1 MTDGLPVSTWL
12 LGERGSQ
19 GSELSQKVYV
29 WYCSGWKGY
38 VSSKLGMRAS
48 RCRCPVRS
56 STQDRGVEEIVC
68 PKKIQYMWEPL
79 SRGREL
85 IRHQEH
91 SVKSGLG
98 KPGLSDQISP
108 TARFSE

>member
-1 MTDGLPVSTWL
+1 M
-12 LGERGSQ
+12 
-19 GSELSQKVYV
+19 
-29 WYCSGWKGY
+29 
-38 VSSKLGMRAS
+38 SSKLGMRVS

-56 STQDRGVEEIVC
+56 STQDCGVEEIVC

-85 IRHQEH
+85 IRHQQH

-98 KPGLSDQISP
+98 KLGLSDQISP
-108 TARFSE
+108 TAGFSE